1 MSSSDLGAKSSYIIQ
16 FRIHCIDECL
26 AIQDLRGTFTGLQSV
41 QVALPPLAHVVK
53 AMSQPLFFKSI
64 ETFLAQ
70 KKGLSASVK
79 TKKKNKDSFDKC
91 HFDNNKTETNKFNTA
106 TFTHLRSRSSSPKLS
121 RQTEPQIQTRSPLI
135 MIMTEE
141 STIKNI
147 PVPLPQS
154 SAC

>member
-1 MSSSDLGAKSSYIIQ
+1 MSSSDLGSKSSYIIQ

-26 AIQDLRGTFTGLQSV
+26 AIQDLRGSFTGLQSV

-79 TKKKNKDSFDKC
+79 TKKKTKNSFDKC
-91 HFDNNKTETNKFNTA
+91 HFGSLTTTKRKQINSILLHSLTLDPGPPRQNCQGR
-106 TFTHLRSRSSSPKLS
+106 LSPRYKRGRL
-121 RQTEPQIQTRSPLI
+121 
-135 MIMTEE
+135 
-141 STIKNI
+141 
-147 PVPLPQS
+147 
-154 SAC
+154 

>member
-1 MSSSDLGAKSSYIIQ
+1 MKPAPPDHRENALTDTQDFQNFLDHNRCHWILLKRPCLQKKGIAKFQHDKDSMSSSDLGAKSSYIIQ

-26 AIQDLRGTFTGLQSV
+26 AIQDLRGSFTGLQSV

-79 TKKKNKDSFDKC
+79 TKQNKKTKTVSTNVTLARWQQQNGNK
-91 HFDNNKTETNKFNTA
+91 
-106 TFTHLRSRSSSPKLS
+106 
-121 RQTEPQIQTRSPLI
+121 
-135 MIMTEE
+135 
-141 STIKNI
+141 
-147 PVPLPQS
+147 
-154 SAC
+154 

>member
-26 AIQDLRGTFTGLQSV
+26 AIQDLRGSFTGLQSV

-79 TKKKNKDSFDKC
+79 TNKKKT
-91 HFDNNKTETNKFNTA
+91 KTVSTNVTLA
-106 TFTHLRSRSSSPKLS
+106 R
-121 RQTEPQIQTRSPLI
+121 
-135 MIMTEE
+135 
-141 STIKNI
+141 
-147 PVPLPQS
+147 
-154 SAC
+154 